1 MFSTAHI
8 QRHFWYSYWQLLFS
22 CPVVSSSLWLHGLQ
36 HARPPCPSPSGSN
49 LVPEFDQVDSYI
61 QLIKCEQHYL
71 ARKKEPKYFSR
82 WVYAHEKMC
91 LNLSFLW
98 CAHFWILCAFLD
110 LNLFSSPTLLNFPFI
125 VAVWFFSDAVSVI
138 PESYLLSSATT

>member
-1 MFSTAHI
+1 MRCITLVCGCWIIFV
-8 QRHFWYSYWQLLFS
+8 LLFS
-22 CPVVSSSLWLHGLQ
+22 CILVSDSLWLHGLQ

-71 ARKKEPKYFSR
+71 ARKKEPKYSSR